1 MERNL
6 RKSLGVDIAGRI
18 YRYLSV
24 ASHLDGIDASRQIE
38 VRGRSS
44 FPITIL
50 AKKILERI
58 IVAKRLQKPDQPH
71 GSHCKAGKF
80 LPCHERHDALKTLPH
95 RLAGLAQ
102 NGGLPGGG

>member
-1 MERNL
+1 MECDL

-24 ASHLDGIDASRQIE
+24 ASHLDGIDGARKIK
-38 VRGRSS
+38 VGGRSR
-44 FPITIL
+44 FPIPIL
-50 AKKILERI
+50 AEQILERS
-58 IVAKRLQKPDQPH
+58 VFTKRLQKPDQPH

-102 NGGLPGGG
+102 NGSLTG